1 MAEETLAGLA
11 ILGGLYP
18 FLIGKRH
25 TPARRSRQRAKILVG
40 GKEKGG
46 QAHSRSYSGLLLFL
60 SSNSLFFM
68 ALNFS
73 LNWIH

>member
-18 FLIGKRH
+18 FLIGKGH
-25 TPARRSRQRAKILVG
+25 TPARRSRQRAKVLVG

-46 QAHSRSYSGLLLFL
+46 SGSLSLLLW
-60 SSNSLFFM
+60 SSS
-68 ALNFS
+68 FS
-73 LNWIH
+73 L